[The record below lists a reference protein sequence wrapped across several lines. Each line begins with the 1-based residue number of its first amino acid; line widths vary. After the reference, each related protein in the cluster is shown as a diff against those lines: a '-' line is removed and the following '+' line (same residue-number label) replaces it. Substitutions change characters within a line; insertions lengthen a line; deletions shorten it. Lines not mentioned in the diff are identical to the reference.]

1 MIVTYILAF
10 LFGAVVG
17 SFLNVCIY
25 RMPRGESIVFPTS
38 HCPNCKRPIPWYYNI
53 PFVSYIVLRGRCR
66 YCKAKISL
74 RYFIV
79 EGFTA
84 CMFTL
89 LLWKFGLRPEF
100 VIYAALF
107 SVLIIISFI
116 DIEHWIIPDEL
127 SIPGAAIGL
136 IVSVAY
142 PALQGEQSRLTAFI
156 SSFLGGLFGFASL
169 FILGWLGRIAYK
181 KEAMGGGDLMLLMLI
196 GAFLGWRL
204 TIVTFFV
211 APMLGTLVGVPRLV
225 MKKQETI
232 QYGPF
237 LALAAFIVV
246 FFKSEI
252 LMYFPV

>member
-1 MIVTYILAF
+1 MIIIYILAF
-10 LFGAVVG
+10 LSGAVVG

-25 RMPRGESIVFPTS
+25 RMPRGESIVFPAS
-38 HCPNCKRPIPWYYNI
+38 RFQNCNRLILWYYNI
-53 PFVSYIVLRGRCR
+53 PFVSYTVLRGRCR
-66 YCKAKISL
+66 YCKAKISP

-79 EGFTA
+79 EGLTA
-84 CMFTL
+84 CIFTL

-100 VIYAALF
+100 AIYAALF
-107 SVLIIISFI
+107 SALTIISFI

-136 IVSVAY
+136 ILSVAY
-142 PALQGEQSRLTAFI
+142 PALQGEQSRVAAFI

-204 TIVTFFV
+204 TVVTFFAAAV
-211 APMLGTLVGVPRLV
+211 LGALAGVPRLI